1 MRLLAGLLFLLLL
14 ATFAPPSLQRPAE
27 RRAEAMVRFVPV
39 PLDRAD
45 PERRRV
51 GGLVFLGG
59 WEARSDSL
67 LFGGISAIHVEDGEA
82 TAFSDSG
89 SLIRFRLPG
98 GADEAVPVRIAPLP
112 HGPGTGKRKTDRDVE
127 AMAVSGRLAWLAF
140 ERINAVWRYD
150 RAGWRAI
157 AATQPEAMRD
167 WPPNRGSEAML
178 RLPDARFLIFS
189 EGEGGVSPVV
199 LFHGDPSLPGT
210 RTARLSYRP
219 PRGYRITDAALLPD
233 GRLLFLNRRFRLLG
247 GISAKLTVMQPRALK
262 AGMVLEGEEMATLLT
277 PMSVDNMEALAVAE
291 EGGRTILWIASD
303 DNFNPLQRTLLLK
316 FAVEG

>member
-1 MRLLAGLLFLLLL
+1 MRLLAALLFLLML

-27 RRAEAMVRFVPV
+27 RRAEATVRFVPV

-67 LFGGISAIHVEDGEA
+67 LFGGISALHVENGEA

-98 GADEAVPVRIAPLP
+98 HAEEVPVHIAPLP

-127 AMAVSGRLAWLAF
+127 ALAVSGRLAWIAF

-150 RAGWRAI
+150 RAGWRAT
-157 AATQPEAMRD
+157 AAAQPEAMRE
-167 WPPNRGSEAML
+167 WKANRGSEAML
-178 RLPDARFLIFS
+178 RLPDARFLLFS
-189 EGEGGVSPVV
+189 EGEGGESPVL
-199 LFHGDPSLPGT
+199 LFHGDPALPGT
-210 RTARLSYRP
+210 RTTRLGYRP

-233 GRLLFLNRRFRLLG
+233 GSMLFLNRRFRLLG
-247 GISAKLTVMQPRALK
+247 GISAKITVMNPRPLQE
-262 AGMVLEGEEMATLLT
+262 GMVLEGEEMATLLT
-277 PMSVDNMEALAVAE
+277 PISVDNMEALAVAE
-291 EGGRTILWIASD
+291 EGGRTILWVASD

-316 FAVEG
+316 FAVES